1 MVAGFPRSGNTGG
14 STHRNAAHILGQ
26 INRAAIFGSRLI
38 ERVELRGFRKP
49 TDARGSWVSRILRI
63 LCCASLE
70 AIDLLRAVVQS
81 RSIPQ
86 SVKGMPRIGL
96 LAISG
101 LAVFSA
107 VTSFAANSSR
117 SPDGAG
123 IPELTELFQT
133 IDASTAGQTPFVST
147 LASAACSGF
156 SAVQGPDLVYTWL
169 AQTDNPS
176 LPLHLDF
183 HVTPQPGF
191 DPVVYAL
198 SELDDGATCVAAIDT
213 GGPGAPEMLHVEEQ
227 LVPGHRYY
235 LYIDSRNSAAS
246 AGDFRLL
253 VSTFI
258 SVELQS
264 FTID

>member
-1 MVAGFPRSGNTGG
+1 M
-14 STHRNAAHILGQ
+14 
-26 INRAAIFGSRLI
+26 SRLG
-38 ERVELRGFRKP
+38 L
-49 TDARGSWVSRILRI
+49 
-63 LCCASLE
+63 
-70 AIDLLRAVVQS
+70 
-81 RSIPQ
+81 SIF
-86 SVKGMPRIGL
+86 SVF
-96 LAISG
+96 
-101 LAVFSA
+101 AVFSTA
-107 VTSFAANSSR
+107 ASFAVNSPR
-117 SPDGAG
+117 SSDGAG

-133 IDASTAGQTPFVST
+133 INASTAGQTPFVST
-147 LASAACSGF
+147 LASDACSEF

-183 HVTPQPGF
+183 YVMPQQGF

-198 SELDDGATCVAAIDT
+198 SELDDGATCVAAVDS
-213 GGPGAPEMLHVEEQ
+213 GGVGATEMLHVEEQ

-235 LYIDSRNSAAS
+235 LYIDSRNLAAL
-246 AGDFRLL
+246 AGDFELF